1 MELKTGKNK
10 YLDAHKIIKMIEKIL
25 TLLIFIVCYGLALS
39 RKVKIAYVSLASAGL
54 LILLGIVSPEL
65 AITKAIK
72 WDVLGIYWGFMMV
85 SMIFAESGIPKLL
98 AHKLAEKAKSEKYV
112 ILYLCII
119 TAILSSFM
127 ENVGTVLMVAPIAI
141 ETAKKLKSKIFPYM
155 VAIAISSNAVT
166 TITMVADPPSIILAM
181 EMGMKF
187 IEFYWF
193 QNRISLGIISI
204 LAVAFALF
212 SLLVIF
218 RNLNKKTQIEKVTF
232 KVNYIP
238 LFIFIGG
245 VIALAIGPYFGV
257 PPGLVGLATGL
268 IALLYSKKE
277 WKNMMK
283 DFDWNSF
290 FFIIGIFVVI
300 SSLQVSGLLSDFVR
314 LIDNLGV
321 NNPIISLAFIIWV
334 SVAASSFM
342 DNVPYTVLMIPVC
355 NELASLLGINPF
367 VLLFG
372 MLIGTGIGGNITPVG
387 ATANVFACGIIEK
400 HGEKVRLK
408 DYLKI
413 SLPFTVTAVLVAHIL
428 LQIIWL

>member
-1 MELKTGKNK
+1 
-10 YLDAHKIIKMIEKIL
+10 
-25 TLLIFIVCYGLALS
+25 
-39 RKVKIAYVSLASAGL
+39 
-54 LILLGIVSPEL
+54 
-65 AITKAIK
+65 
-72 WDVLGIYWGFMMV
+72 
-85 SMIFAESGIPKLL
+85 
-98 AHKLAEKAKSEKYV
+98 
-112 ILYLCII
+112 
-119 TAILSSFM
+119 
-127 ENVGTVLMVAPIAI
+127 LMVAPIAI